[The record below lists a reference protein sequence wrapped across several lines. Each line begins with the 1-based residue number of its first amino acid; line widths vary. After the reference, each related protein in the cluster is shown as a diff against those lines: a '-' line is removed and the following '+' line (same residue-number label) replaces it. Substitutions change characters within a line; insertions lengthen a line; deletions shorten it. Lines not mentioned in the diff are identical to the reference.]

1 MHDLE
6 WRKSSFSASSNECI
20 EVRGGVGAVELRES
34 EDGKVILRTTPAAI
48 ADLLRTI
55 KAGELDHHA

>member
-20 EVRGGVGAVELRES
+20 EVRGRVGAVELRES
-34 EDGKVILRTTPAAI
+34 EDSEVVLRITPTAI
-48 ADLLRTI
+48 ADLLHTI
-55 KAGELDHHA
+55 KAGDLDHHA

>member
-1 MHDLE
+1 ME

-20 EVRGGVGAVELRES
+20 ELRVEAGAVELRES
-34 EDGKVILRTTPAAI
+34 EEGEVTLRISPAAI

-55 KAGELDHHA
+55 KAGDLDRHA